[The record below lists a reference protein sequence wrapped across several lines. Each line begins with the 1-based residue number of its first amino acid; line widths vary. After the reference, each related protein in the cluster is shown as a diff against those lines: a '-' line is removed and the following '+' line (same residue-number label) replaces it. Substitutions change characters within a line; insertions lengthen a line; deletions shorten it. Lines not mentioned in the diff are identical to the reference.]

1 MKSTSRIHNSSNQDR
16 QPYLSLD
23 LVLDHAVS
31 QLHVDAIALFVKS
44 STGTFDFVEARGF
57 RNSGFETTFLNPKP
71 ELFEQAFRE
80 ERIVSIPDIRLGE
93 KKFIRP
99 QFLAAEN
106 FVSYHVAPLIVGE
119 NPQGIIE
126 VYSRRQQAPIP
137 TWLDL
142 FDVIS
147 RYVGLA
153 LHNQALFNSS
163 KKLDANKQ
171 INFGGTLDAW
181 MAAMLLRGG
190 EMERHARRVTDMT
203 LRLAKLIGIS
213 DDQLIHLVRGAMLH
227 DIGKLALPDSILQK
241 SEKLTQ
247 SEWELMRMHPE
258 FAYRLLSPL
267 PYLKPALP
275 IPYSH
280 HERWDGGGYPL
291 GFIGTQIP
299 LHARIFTVVDVWDA
313 LRSDRP
319 YRKAWRD
326 VDVYQY
332 ISDQSGKHFDPQVT
346 CAFLDLI

>member
-1 MKSTSRIHNSSNQDR
+1 MKPTSWAQNSSNQSG
-16 QPYLSLD
+16 QAYLSLD

-31 QLHVDAIALFVKS
+31 QLHVDAIALYVKS
-44 STGTFDFVEARGF
+44 STGSFDFVEARGF
-57 RNSGFETTFLNPKP
+57 RNPGFETTFQNPKL
-71 ELFEQAFRE
+71 ELAEQAFRE
-80 ERIVSIPDIRLGE
+80 ERVVSIPDIRLDE
-93 KKFIRP
+93 KKIQRP
-99 QFLAAEN
+99 QFLASEE
-106 FVSYHVAPLIVGE
+106 FVSYHVAPLIVEG

-126 VYSRRQQAPIP
+126 VYSRRQQAAIP

-153 LHNQALFNSS
+153 LHNQELFNIS
-163 KKLDANKQ
+163 KKLYANKQ
-171 INFGGTLDAW
+171 INFGATLDAW

-190 EMERHARRVTDMT
+190 EMESHARRVTDMT
-203 LRLAKLIGIS
+203 LRLAKSMGVS
-213 DDQLIHLVRGAMLH
+213 DEQLTHVVRGAMLH

-241 SEKLTQ
+241 SGKLNA
-247 SEWELMRMHPE
+247 SEWELMRMHPD
-258 FAYRLLSPL
+258 FAYRLLSPI

-280 HERWDGGGYPL
+280 HERWDGEGYPL

-299 LHARIFTVVDVWDA
+299 LHARIFSVVDVWDA

-346 CAFLDLI
+346 SAFLDLI

>member
-1 MKSTSRIHNSSNQDR
+1 MIPTNWTQNSSNPSGQIY
-16 QPYLSLD
+16 PALD

-44 STGTFDFVEARGF
+44 ANGTFNFIEARGF
-57 RNSGFETTFLNPKP
+57 RNRGLETTFQNP
-71 ELFEQAFRE
+71 EFDLVEQAFRE
-80 ERIVSIPDIRLGE
+80 ERIVSIPDIRLDE
-93 KKFIRP
+93 KKFHLP
-99 QFLAAEN
+99 QFFAAED
-106 FVSYHVAPLIVGE
+106 FVSYYVAPVIMGG
-119 NPQGIIE
+119 NTRGIIE

-153 LHNQALFNSS
+153 LQNQALYDRSM
-163 KKLDANKQ
+163 KLDANNK
-171 INFGGTLDAW
+171 INYSATLDAW

-190 EMERHARRVTDMT
+190 ELESHARRVTDMT
-203 LRLAKLIGIS
+203 LRLAKAIGIS
-213 DDQLIHLVRGAMLH
+213 DDQLTHIVRGAMLH
-227 DIGKLALPDSILQK
+227 DIGKLALPDNILQK
-241 SEKLTQ
+241 TDKLSQ

-258 FAYRLLSPL
+258 FAYRLLSPI

-280 HERWDGGGYPL
+280 HERWDGSGYPL

-299 LHARIFTVVDVWDA
+299 LHARIFSIVDVWDA

-346 CAFLDLI
+346 SAFLDLI